1 MGLFLKSP
9 KIEKMA
15 YESLKNSFI
24 VQWNLESMENFSLYR
39 SVVHEAICSVLW
51 KRHLFYLPTQT
62 ITYESL
68 KDKDSEK
75 NDNEESRDFV

>member
-1 MGLFLKSP
+1 
-9 KIEKMA
+9 
-15 YESLKNSFI
+15 
-24 VQWNLESMENFSLYR
+24 MENFSLYR